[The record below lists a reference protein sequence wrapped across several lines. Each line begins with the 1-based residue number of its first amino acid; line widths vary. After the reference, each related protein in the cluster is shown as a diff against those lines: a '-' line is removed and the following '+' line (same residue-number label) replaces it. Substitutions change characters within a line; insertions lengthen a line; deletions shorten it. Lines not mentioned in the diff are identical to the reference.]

1 VRHGAAL
8 FGRTTAAVTA
18 GVAAAIFAAIWLA
31 LPLSE
36 RRQAARGRGDQ
47 DWRRPESP
55 FDGLHSGKTG
65 AEPR

>member
-18 GVAAAIFAAIWLA
+18 GVAAGIFAAIWLA

-47 DWRRPESP
+47 D
-55 FDGLHSGKTG
+55 
-65 AEPR
+65 